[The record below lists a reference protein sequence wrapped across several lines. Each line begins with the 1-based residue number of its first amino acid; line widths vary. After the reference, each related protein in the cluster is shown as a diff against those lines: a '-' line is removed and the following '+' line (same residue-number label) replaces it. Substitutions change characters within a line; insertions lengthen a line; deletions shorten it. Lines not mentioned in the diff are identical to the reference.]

1 VRQKLEFTLARP
13 GVEFDNKR
21 RVLEA
26 TDIVRLV
33 GEHVT
38 LKPKGREFACICPF
52 HNDHNPSMYVV
63 PAKQIF
69 HCFVCNA
76 GGNALDFVMRFHGMA
91 FREAIEML
99 ASRAGIEL
107 QFTHRP
113 ESAQNEPQSSR
124 EQIIEA
130 NALALRFYRGIL
142 AHTEHG
148 AAAREVIERRGISP
162 EMVEAFGIGASP
174 DRWDG
179 LVQYAESK
187 GLSQQT
193 LIDAGLIK
201 KREQSGGCFD
211 MLRHRLV
218 FPIFDRIG
226 RAVAFGGRKIR
237 EEDEP
242 KYLNSPESKV
252 FDKGATLFGLKQA
265 LRSIQAERIAIVTEG
280 YTDAIACHQHGFTNV
295 VATLG
300 TALTPK
306 HASALRGICDTLI
319 LLFDADEA
327 GQRAADRALEVFFT
341 EPIDV
346 RIAVMEGGKDP
357 DELLKKD
364 PSGDSFRAVL
374 AGAMD
379 FLAFRF
385 QRLGQRLDERG
396 QMIGS
401 NARAT
406 AIENEIDRLVELG
419 LRRLTPIRQQTV
431 IARLTSLAGVDASAV
446 IAALNR
452 TGVRPVSTV
461 QANPAPAGPMRVR
474 ETLEHLMGCLLVE
487 PHLAESHSLETR
499 DMLEQAAYACPP
511 FGGPPLALIAQTFS
525 AMLAQGDTPTL
536 SDLLLEIED
545 ADARQLATTLA
556 AETDRLTEG
565 AHDRVAEHWKSCLN
579 DRATKQSNDTISK
592 TTDANEKIE
601 HMRRLHSERGGNPRA
616 LPRPRAASAST
627 S

>member
-1 VRQKLEFTLARP
+1 MAKIGP
-13 GVEFDNKR
+13 DIDNKR

-38 LKPKGREFACICPF
+38 LKPKGREFACVCPF

-76 GGNALDFVMRFHGMA
+76 GGNALDFVMRFHGMG
-91 FREAIEML
+91 FREALEML
-99 ASRAGIEL
+99 ASRAGIEIK
-107 QFTHRP
+107 FTRR
-113 ESAQNEPQSSR
+113 ADAPQDETLSTR
-124 EQIIEA
+124 EQIVEA
-130 NALALRFYRGIL
+130 NAQALRFFRGIL
-142 AHTEHG
+142 LHPEHG

-187 GLSQQT
+187 GLSQPS

-201 KREQSGGCFD
+201 KREQSSGCFD
-211 MLRHRLV
+211 MLRHRVV

-242 KYLNSPESKV
+242 KYLNSPESKI

-265 LRSIQAERIAIVTEG
+265 LRSIQSERTAIVTEG
-280 YTDAIACHQHGFTNV
+280 YTDVIACHQHGFTNV

-319 LLFDADEA
+319 LLFDGDEA
-327 GQRAADRALEVFFT
+327 GQRAADRALEVFFN

-357 DELLKKD
+357 DELLRKD
-364 PSGDSFRAVL
+364 PTGDLFRGVL
-374 AGAMD
+374 ANAVD

-385 QRLGQRLDERG
+385 QRLGQKLDDRG
-396 QMIGS
+396 QPIGS

-406 AIENEIDRLVELG
+406 AIESEIERLVELG
-419 LRRLTPIRQQTV
+419 LRRMPPIRQQTV
-431 IARLTSLAGVDASAV
+431 ISRLTALAGVNAAAV
-446 IAALNR
+446 IATLNR
-452 TGVRPVSTV
+452 TGVRPMSGAR
-461 QANPAPAGPMRVR
+461 ANPAPTSIIRVR
-474 ETLEHLMGCLLVE
+474 ETLEHLIGCLLVE
-487 PHLAESHSLETR
+487 PHLAETHFVDAQDVLGT
-499 DMLEQAAYACPP
+499 AAYSSA
-511 FGGPPLALIAQTFS
+511 PLAAVAKAFS
-525 AMLAQGDTPTL
+525 AALAGGDTPTL
-536 SDLLLEIED
+536 SDLLLELED
-545 ADARQLATTLA
+545 PEARQLATTLA
-556 AETDRLTEG
+556 LETDRLTDG
-565 AHDRVAEHWKSCLN
+565 AHDRVADHWKSCLN
-579 DRATKQSNDTISK
+579 DRATKQSNDTISN
-592 TTDANEKIE
+592 TTDASEKIE
-601 HMRRLHSERGGNPRA
+601 HMRRLQTERGGNPRA
-616 LPRPRAASAST
+616 MPRPRAMPLEKL
-627 S
+627 